1 LTKTK
6 NLGEKVAM
14 NLQSVCFG
22 GESINS
28 DGDHESWLK
37 SLRWSAA
44 APADLVQSA
53 QSGSVEKFWRV
64 WSRRVAVFR
73 TAPPRKARSSNGR
86 LLWPWDG
93 IQKHPARELLSLLQ
107 PTLGNRLARWAE
119 RQRASGD
126 AWKTDRTELELL
138 SLADWLLNAPRV
150 TADVG
155 WPVWRLTLT
164 RAVELAEYLSKPL
177 TCDLTADRRLLVTG
191 ELRCLVGLLF
201 RDLEGASAVQQLGEQ
216 SLRNEL
222 VELTDGDG
230 TPAANLLPVL
240 PGWLASLIRSVELG
254 QATGQTLLDRESL
267 LQFEDLI
274 TKSTMLLDGAGWLLT
289 GQRERS
295 SRHGGRNSTSCLTPH
310 VEMLLNAARLAG
322 MDELSLAAESLRF
335 RQHVA
340 AGKPKDRF
348 QSETFS
354 ESPEERLIVTDTDL
368 PATQSDWAA
377 WACLRNWWH
386 AEANTVVV
394 RHDGAEIDLQ
404 VCTQGIPVVCG
415 TWSLTVRLDGE
426 PLAWDAAWKC
436 SCWSSD
442 PDMDY
447 IELQL
452 EVPRGPMLCRQL
464 LVSRKD
470 QFLVLADIVSGA
482 GRHRIDLESRLPL
495 CRGVKSKADSAT
507 REMRLNVNG
516 LSVRCFP
523 LALPDDRLHGTAGVL
538 ESLLGDL
545 RLQQASSQESLYAP
559 LVLDWS
565 TERKSLPAEWR
576 TLTITEAGRKLNPWE
591 AAGHR
596 LRCGNLHLVV
606 YRSLQSSEESRAVLG
621 LHTDKETVIAN
632 FNDKGYVLPIVSV
645 EA

>member
-1 LTKTK
+1 
-6 NLGEKVAM
+6 M
-14 NLQSVCFG
+14 CLQGVCFG
-22 GESINS
+22 GEPINT
-28 DGDHESWLK
+28 DGDGDEESWLK

-44 APADLVQSA
+44 APAELVRAA
-53 QSGSVEKFWRV
+53 QSGNVEKFWRV
-64 WSRRVAVFR
+64 WSRRVAGFL
-73 TAPPRKARSSNGR
+73 TAQQRKGRSSRGR
-86 LLWPWDG
+86 WLWPWDG

-107 PTLGNRLARWAE
+107 PIRGNRLARWAD
-119 RQRASGD
+119 RQLTSDD
-126 AWKTDRTELELL
+126 AWKTERTELEVLV
-138 SLADWLLNAPRV
+138 LADWLLNAPRV
-150 TADVG
+150 GADVG

-164 RAVELAEYLSKPL
+164 RALELTAYLSKPL
-177 TCDLTADRRLLVTG
+177 TCELTADRRLRVTG
-191 ELRCLVGLLF
+191 ELRYLVGLLF
-201 RDLEGASAVQQLGEQ
+201 RDLEGASAVLQLGEQ

-230 TPAANLLPVL
+230 TPAAALLPNL
-240 PGWLASLIRSVELG
+240 PGWLASLIRSLELG
-254 QATGQTLLDRESL
+254 QAAGQTLLNRESL
-267 LQFEDLI
+267 FHFEDLI
-274 TKSTMLLDGAGWLLT
+274 TKSTMLLNGAGWLLT
-289 GQRERS
+289 GEQHRPSRNGGRS
-295 SRHGGRNSTSCLTPH
+295 STSGLTPH
-310 VEMLLNAARLAG
+310 VEMLLCAVRLAG

-340 AGKPKDRF
+340 SGKPKDRF

-368 PATQSDWAA
+368 PATQSDWGA

-394 RHDGAEIDLQ
+394 RHDGVEIDLQ
-404 VCTQGIPVVCG
+404 LCVQGIPVVVG
-415 TWSLTVRLDGE
+415 TWSLAVRLEGA
-426 PLAWDAAWKC
+426 PLRWDAAWKC

-452 EVPRGPMLCRQL
+452 EVPRGPMLCRQIM
-464 LVSRKD
+464 VSRKD
-470 QFLVLADIVSGA
+470 QFLVLADVVSGA
-482 GRHRIDLESRLPL
+482 GRQRIDLESRLPL
-495 CRGVKSKADSAT
+495 CRGVKSKADTAT
-507 REMRLNVNG
+507 REVRLNAHG
-516 LSVRCFP
+516 LTVRCFP
-523 LALPDDRLHGTAGVL
+523 LALPDDRLHGTVGVF
-538 ESLLGDL
+538 ESLLGEL

-559 LVLDWS
+559 LVFDWS
-565 TERKSLPAEWR
+565 TDRKSLPAEWR
-576 TLTITEAGRKLNPWE
+576 TLTVTQEGRKLQPWE

-596 LRCGNLHLVV
+596 LRCGSLHLVV